1 MSNYNQNPS
10 NNNLWIVIGSLAFIL
25 IILFGLNWILM
36 RNNKNDSE
44 IINKVVNDHTT
55 KGDAK
60 AKVKLVEYADFQCP
74 ACAAQVS
81 NLKKLFTE
89 INAEYGSSSLSVTY
103 KYFPLI
109 QIHKNAMLAS
119 QSVEAAGLQ
128 GKFWE
133 MHDLVFTNQT
143 DWAEAL
149 DAKIKLENYATELG
163 MDLDKFKLERD
174 SEVVKNKI
182 SDSYKE
188 AVKIGLNHTPTIFL
202 NGVEVK
208 DLGELKNSIL
218 EKLNVTTSTPTS
230 NSASVSAAN

>member
-1 MSNYNQNPS
+1 MSNYQQDS
-10 NNNLWIVIGSLAFIL
+10 KNNIWVVIGSLAFIL
-25 IILFGLNWILM
+25 IILFGLNFFLT
-36 RNNKNDSE
+36 NKNKNNSE
-44 IINKVVNDHTT
+44 IINKVVTDHTI
-55 KGDAK
+55 KGDIN

-81 NLKKLFTE
+81 NIKKLFTE
-89 INAEYGSSSLSVTY
+89 INSEYGSSSLSVTY

-133 MHDLVFTNQT
+133 MHDLVFTNQK

-163 MDLDKFKLERD
+163 LDLDKFKLERD
-174 SEVVKNKI
+174 SEGVKNKI
-182 SDSYKE
+182 SNSYKE
-188 AVKIGLNHTPTIFL
+188 GVKIGLNHTPTIFL

-208 DLGELKNSIL
+208 ELNNLKNLVL
-218 EKLNVTTSTPTS
+218 EQLGVATS
-230 NSASVSAAN
+230 SVVEN

>member
-1 MSNYNQNPS
+1 MSNFHQNSS

-25 IILFGLNWILM
+25 IILFGLNWVLM

-44 IINKVVNDHTT
+44 IINKIVNDHTI
-55 KGDAK
+55 KGDVN

-74 ACAAQVS
+74 ACAAQFP
-81 NLKKLFTE
+81 NIQKLFTE
-89 INAEYGSSSLSVTY
+89 INSEYGSSSLSVTY

-128 GKFWE
+128 GRFWE
-133 MHDLVFTNQT
+133 MHDLVFTNQK

-149 DAKIKLENYATELG
+149 DAKSKLENYATELG
-163 MDLDKFKLERD
+163 LDLDRFKLERD
-174 SEVVKNKI
+174 SEEVKNKI
-182 SDSYKE
+182 SNSYKE

-208 DLGELKNSIL
+208 DLGELKNLVL
-218 EKLNVTTSTPTS
+218 EQLGVATS
-230 NSASVSAAN
+230 SVVEN